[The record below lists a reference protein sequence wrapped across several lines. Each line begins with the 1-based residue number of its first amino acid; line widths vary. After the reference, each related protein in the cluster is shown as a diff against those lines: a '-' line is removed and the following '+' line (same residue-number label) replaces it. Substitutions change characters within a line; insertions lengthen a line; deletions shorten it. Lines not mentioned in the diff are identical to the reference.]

1 MSFIDELGDAL
12 ARDTLAAVA
21 ETGDA
26 SLVNEV
32 SKVLGAASQTM
43 QEAFMTSIRVR
54 MAEVKARE
62 YLAARLATARAEAE
76 TIDREFISPE
86 SDA

>member
-12 ARDTLAAVA
+12 ARDTLAAIA

-54 MAEVKARE
+54 TAEGKARE
-62 YLAARLATARAEAE
+62 FLASRLATARDIAQAV
-76 TIDREFISPE
+76 DREFISPE